1 MFKRILKYLND
12 GNARTRQIKKNIAA
26 SFFLKG
32 INVVIS
38 FLLVSVTLNY
48 LNPMKYG
55 IWLTLSSI
63 LGWVYFFDLGLG
75 NGLRNKF
82 AEAVAN
88 NDRELARKYIS
99 TTYVVVFIITIIFY
113 LFFLVINPLLDW
125 SFILNTGHEL
135 RIELSVL
142 ACIVF
147 TFFILRFIFGLI
159 NVILIADQKPALSD
173 AINVLSNFFILLIV
187 YILTK
192 ISTAGSL
199 LLLGSILSV
208 IPVIV
213 LVAFSVFFYWGK
225 YKDYRPSIKYVDM
238 KHFYELGSLGIQ
250 FFIIQMAVLVVFQT
264 NNIIIAQMF
273 GPAEVTPYN
282 IAYKYFLIA
291 TLIFN
296 IIITPF
302 WSAYT
307 EAYIRNDFIWIK
319 RITNKLIRIWGVIVA
334 LVILM
339 VIFSNIF
346 YKIWIGNLVR
356 IPILLTIFMGVFV
369 LISAWNNIFV
379 FFINGIGKIR
389 IQLYCGVIIALINV
403 PMAIFFA
410 KNLSLGIAGV
420 ILGSC
425 FSLFIGAIAI
435 PIQYYKIINKTASGI
450 WLR

>member
-410 KNLSLGIAGV
+410 KNLS
-420 ILGSC
+420 
-425 FSLFIGAIAI
+425 
-435 PIQYYKIINKTASGI
+435 
-450 WLR
+450 